1 MIVIGGGNTAID
13 AANAA
18 VRLGAEDV
26 HLFYRRTE
34 TEMPAFSFEYEHS
47 KVEGVHFHW
56 LAQPV
61 EIIEEQGRAAGVR
74 FVQTR
79 LGDAGAGGRR
89 NVEPIPG
96 AWFEMACDMV
106 VPALGQSRLT
116 GLLNESRGIEL
127 KGGSIAVDRST
138 GRTTNPKYYAGGDCV
153 NGGREVVDAV
163 ADGKRAAIA
172 MAARGE
178 QSNG

>member
-1 MIVIGGGNTAID
+1 
-13 AANAA
+13 
-18 VRLGAEDV
+18 
-26 HLFYRRTE
+26 
-34 TEMPAFSFEYEHS
+34 MPAFASEYDHS
-47 KVEGVHFHW
+47 KIEGVRFHW

-61 EIIEEQGRAAGVR
+61 EIVEEQGRAAGVR
-74 FVQTR
+74 FIRMR
-79 LGDAGAGGRR
+79 LGDPDAGERR
-89 NVEPIPG
+89 NVEPIPD
-96 AWFEMACDMV
+96 ARFEVACDMV

-116 GLLNESRGIEL
+116 GLLSESRGIEL

-138 GRTTNPKYYAGGDCV
+138 GSTSNPKYYAGGDCA

-172 MAARGE
+172 MAAREE